1 MYVQQGR
8 YSSFGGLRRICL
20 SPLLSSP
27 PCLEV
32 MVMMITRKNS
42 PRFLFCC
49 TVFKHKVFST
59 LLLWLSQNPTRGG
72 GGRKD
77 EEEASEV
84 KQNATFPS
92 LLCPQRLRRTKDG
105 GDRGRRERGKDAS
118 LYSPALSLSAF
129 LVSFVVASR
138 DNTKP
143 EGFSQVF
150 SLVLFE
156 QKAAAI

>member
-105 GDRGRRERGKDAS
+105 GDRGRREGRFSVLSRPLTLRLFGLLRRCFPGQYKTRGIFTGFFS
-118 LYSPALSLSAF
+118 RAF
-129 LVSFVVASR
+129 
-138 DNTKP
+138 
-143 EGFSQVF
+143 
-150 SLVLFE
+150 
-156 QKAAAI
+156 